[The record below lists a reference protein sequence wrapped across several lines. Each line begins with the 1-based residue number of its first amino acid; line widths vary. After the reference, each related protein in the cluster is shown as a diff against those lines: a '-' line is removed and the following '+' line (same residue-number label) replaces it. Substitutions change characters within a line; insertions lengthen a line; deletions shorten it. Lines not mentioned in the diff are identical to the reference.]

1 MAVVEP
7 VVNLEK
13 LRQLLDEGHE
23 SENLDYKATIGFEPG
38 PKIATGDMLAIT
50 KDIAAMQIDGG
61 FIILGADDQG
71 NPTDAITLPVD
82 EVRNCFDESRL
93 RSQLKRYISE
103 PFDIRS
109 AVHQIDGKML
119 IILFVAPRSD
129 GFCVFSSEG
138 NHNGRSV
145 FRKGEVYA
153 RHGSASE
160 PWQQQD
166 IQRIIEKL
174 VTARKEEWRTE
185 LRDEWVTMSN
195 GSAAQQI
202 ARGPASA
209 VSWKLDEATL
219 VNTTIELLRS
229 NDDIPLR
236 LLMNGA
242 ATDAARLADTQ
253 GASGDDVNTVL
264 DRIMCLAALTATLER
279 SVWFQAAIKA
289 LARVYSS
296 GFDERGYARQLK
308 GMPTEQLWLCIVER
322 VMALGALLVRLER
335 WDDIRQL
342 VFRPRPDGDSERY
355 PSWIR
360 HGTTMA
366 ARSGLLIRDEGDR
379 RLELSLLSLAREHA
393 IKHECLHPDVT
404 PDSELIMD
412 SLCQFD
418 FLAGVTAIGDMGT
431 ADSRAFY
438 TSFARFYSSRTEPI
452 VVRLIDDPEMR
463 NKLFPHN
470 DRSLALALAEMIRAA
485 NYEGFR
491 YTAWGGFDN
500 PAIGRFLASHLTEDE
515 RLRLA

>member
-1 MAVVEP
+1 
-7 VVNLEK
+7 
-13 LRQLLDEGHE
+13 
-23 SENLDYKATIGFEPG
+23 
-38 PKIATGDMLAIT
+38 MLAIT

-71 NPTDAITLPVD
+71 NPTGAITLPID

-109 AVHQIDGKML
+109 AVHQIDGKTL
-119 IILFVAPRSD
+119 VILFVAPRPD
-129 GFCVFSSEG
+129 GFCIFNNEG
-138 NHNGRSV
+138 NHSGKSV

-166 IQRIIEKL
+166 IRRIIEKL
-174 VTARKEEWRTE
+174 VVVRKEEWRAE
-185 LRDEWVTMSN
+185 LRDELVRMSS

-202 ARGPASA
+202 ARGPATS

-229 NDDIPLR
+229 SDDIPLR

-242 ATDAARLADTQ
+242 ATDAARLADTED
-253 GASGDDVNTVL
+253 ASGDDVNTVL
-264 DRIMCLAALTATLER
+264 DRIICLAALTATLER
-279 SVWFQAAIKA
+279 SVWFQAAVKA

-296 GFDERGYARQLK
+296 GFNERGHARQLK
-308 GMPTEQLWLCIVER
+308 GMPTEQLWLCIIER

-335 WDDIRQL
+335 WDGVRQL
-342 VFRPRPDGDSERY
+342 VFRPRPNGDSERY

-366 ARSGLLIRDEGDR
+366 ARSGLLIRDEGER

-393 IKHECLHPDVT
+393 IKHECLHSDVD
-404 PDSELIMD
+404 PGSESIMD

-418 FLAGVTAIGDMGT
+418 FLAAITAIGDLGT

-438 TSFARFYSSRTEPI
+438 TSFARFYSARTEPI
-452 VVRLIDDPEMR
+452 VVRLIEDLEMR
-463 NKLFPHN
+463 L
-470 DRSLALALAEMIRAA
+470 SC
-485 NYEGFR
+485 
-491 YTAWGGFDN
+491 
-500 PAIGRFLASHLTEDE
+500 FLTTIEV
-515 RLRLA
+515 